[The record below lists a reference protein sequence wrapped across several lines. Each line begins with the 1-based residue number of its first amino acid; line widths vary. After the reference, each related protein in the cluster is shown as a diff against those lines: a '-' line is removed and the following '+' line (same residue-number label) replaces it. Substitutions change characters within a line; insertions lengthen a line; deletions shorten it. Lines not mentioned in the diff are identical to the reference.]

1 MPELPEVQSVVNYYR
16 PLLTKLKLSGIT
28 SPNNFNKVFDTHS
41 VFDLNKIIKGQS
53 IVDIQRRGKYII
65 FDLNN
70 GHLCIHLRMTGQLQM
85 EIDDAD
91 QMKYCSAAIIFSNG
105 KKLFF
110 KDYRKFGR
118 IYYFEDLSIIDNKLG
133 MEPLSPAFNNDF
145 LYKVLKKS
153 KGMIKPLLLNQKY
166 IAGLGNIYIDESLWK
181 AKIHPKKKSLTIS
194 KSKIKTLSE
203 AIPKILNQAIVFNGT
218 TIINFSY
225 GNQVSGEFKQ
235 FLKVFDKQ
243 GNPCLRC
250 KTVLKKIFVSQ
261 RGTHYCP
268 QCQRL

>member
-118 IYYFEDLSIIDNKLG
+118 IYYFEDLSLIDNKLG
-133 MEPLSPAFNNDF
+133 VEPLSPAFNYDF

-153 KGMIKPLLLNQKY
+153 KGMIKPLLLNQKH

>member
-1 MPELPEVQSVVNYYR
+1 
-16 PLLTKLKLSGIT
+16 
-28 SPNNFNKVFDTHS
+28 
-41 VFDLNKIIKGQS
+41 
-53 IVDIQRRGKYII
+53 
-65 FDLNN
+65 
-70 GHLCIHLRMTGQLQM
+70 
-85 EIDDAD
+85 
-91 QMKYCSAAIIFSNG
+91 
-105 KKLFF
+105 
-110 KDYRKFGR
+110 
-118 IYYFEDLSIIDNKLG
+118 
-133 MEPLSPAFNNDF
+133 
-145 LYKVLKKS
+145 
-153 KGMIKPLLLNQKY
+153 MIKPLLLNQKH
-166 IAGLGNIYIDESLWK
+166 IAGLGNIYIDECLWK

-203 AIPKILNQAIVFNGT
+203 AIPKILNQAIEFNGT